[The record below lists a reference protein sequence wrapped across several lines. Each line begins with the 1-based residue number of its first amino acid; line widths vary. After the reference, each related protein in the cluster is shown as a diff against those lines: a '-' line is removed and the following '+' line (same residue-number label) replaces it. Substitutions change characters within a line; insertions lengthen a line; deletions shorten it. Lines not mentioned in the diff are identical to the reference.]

1 MFQQYKQKQLQI
13 NKIIY
18 LYKQKKVVATKKL
31 NYLPQHYKLQ
41 KKREKTNTYKFPC
54 THIHY
59 MWQYL

>member
-18 LYKQKKVVATKKL
+18 LYKQKKSCNTKKL

-41 KKREKTNTYKFPC
+41 KKERKTNTYKFPC